1 MGNILCC
8 LKKKDY
14 EPFLDNRKYCIY
26 CNTKFSNNEKLYKHI
41 VTCDHKKL
49 YKNTSLLV

>member
-14 EPFLDNRKYCIY
+14 EPFLDNRRYCIY
-26 CNTKFSNNEKLYKHI
+26 CNTKFSNNETFYKHI